1 MKKYLKYTLESLQI
15 GGPRLFYTALKY
27 FVTKQAPSKP
37 FVIHNPA
44 MGTYH
49 CRGNTTDFMYPFLS
63 YEYRI
68 KSRIKALLPDFD
80 TYIDVGACIGDYSI
94 WLAKQGMKCFAFE
107 PNRDNNK
114 ALRANVLSNR
124 LEESIEIHNF
134 GLGTA
139 SETVT
144 FETNPTNRGYSGKYA
159 QFESSIREEVEIK
172 RFDDIYT
179 ALDLENS
186 QGVIMKIDAEGM
198 EGEVI
203 DGARQFL
210 SSVKKLFL
218 IFEAHTG
225 ADATIRSLQEIAH
238 CEIVDLDELNIG
250 VMIDTTQVAESYRSD
265 VLSVAC

>member
-1 MKKYLKYTLESLQI
+1 MKKYLKYTIESLQI
-15 GGPRLFYTALKY
+15 GGPQLFYTALKY
-27 FVTKQAPSKP
+27 FVTKRAPAKP
-37 FVIHNPA
+37 FVIHNRA
-44 MGTYH
+44 MGTYL

-94 WLAKQGMKCFAFE
+94 WLAKQGLKCFAFE
-107 PNRDNNK
+107 PNSDNNN
-114 ALRANVLSNR
+114 ALRTNVQANR
-124 LEESIEIHNF
+124 LEESIQVHNY
-134 GLGTA
+134 GLGAT

-159 QFESSIREEVEIK
+159 QFEAPLKEEVEIK

-186 QGVIMKIDAEGM
+186 RGVIMKIDAEGM

-210 SSVKKLFL
+210 SSVNKLFL

-225 ADATIRSLQEIAH
+225 ADATIRTLQEIAQ

-250 VMIDTTQVAESYRSD
+250 VIIDNTQVEESQRSD